1 MNNNSLSILNGVFKT
16 ADALYKAYMP
26 FLQGGGLFVKTNGH
40 YKLGD
45 FLVLNLSLLDDPT
58 VYRVSGKIAWI
69 TPQGGQSNKPAGI
82 GVQFIDDTSSYFCNK
97 IETLLGEKRHFS
109 EPTDTL

>member
-1 MNNNSLSILNGVFKT
+1 MVFLKQ
-16 ADALYKAYMP
+16 LMRYIKHIC
-26 FLQGGGLFVKTNGH
+26 LFCRVVGC
-40 YKLGD
+40 
-45 FLVLNLSLLDDPT
+45 LL
-58 VYRVSGKIAWI
+58 KIAWI